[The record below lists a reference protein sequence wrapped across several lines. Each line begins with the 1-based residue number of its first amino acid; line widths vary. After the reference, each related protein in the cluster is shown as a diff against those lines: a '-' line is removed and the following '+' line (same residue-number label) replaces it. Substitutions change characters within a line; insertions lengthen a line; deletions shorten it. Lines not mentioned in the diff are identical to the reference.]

1 MGSQECFIHET
12 LSRLSVGIAS
22 VESELGKRSLSCDVM
37 DQKGHDMEKRFANR
51 QASDLAQ

>member
-37 DQKGHDMEKRFANR
+37 DQKGHDMEKRFATR